1 MDAAKAVNA
10 WAIANAKH
18 NRSPAER
25 LRFLAEDAP
34 KFINREIRRGRRYDG
49 IILDPPSFG
58 RGTAGEVWKIERD
71 FYPLLC
77 QCQELLSEHPLFL
90 LITAHSPGITP
101 MSLQS
106 LMPMSD
112 GTWQRGE
119 MLLQSPHAALPAG
132 VYLRWTP

>member
-1 MDAAKAVNA
+1 MASFSTRRASGAVPQARSGKLNAIFIRCFASAKSYSAS
-10 WAIANAKH
+10 I
-18 NRSPAER
+18 
-25 LRFLAEDAP
+25 RF
-34 KFINREIRRGRRYDG
+34 
-49 IILDPPSFG
+49 
-58 RGTAGEVWKIERD
+58 
-71 FYPLLC
+71 
-77 QCQELLSEHPLFL
+77 FL